1 MAHQITRPFERLTA
15 VSNPESFIDEV
26 TEEVR
31 RDRLFAIFRKYGW
44 IGVVIVLG
52 VVGGTAY
59 NEWSKSKDAARAQAR
74 TSGTPIVWRATAQGF
89 EFIGASPRRDA
100 SESLTEPRAWLVPGT
115 AVQVV
120 EPAGNLRELVLGPE
134 PLGPSQRLSLTLADQ
149 RLELASNG
157 LRAFAPTGGL
167 AAP

>member
-1 MAHQITRPFERLTA
+1 MGRPGGETWPAHAAAARGFTLLELMVVVALAAMMAAGLTFSLRDSRLQQLEREGL
-15 VSNPESFIDEV
+15 
-26 TEEVR
+26 
-31 RDRLFAIFRKYGW
+31 RLAS
-44 IGVVIVLG
+44 LL
-52 VVGGTAY
+52 
-59 NEWSKSKDAARAQAR
+59 DAARAQAR

-115 AVQVV
+115 AVQVI

-134 PLGPSQRLSLTLADQ
+134 PLGSPQRLSLTLADQ